1 MHKTPLIIFLFLS
14 FTVITLS
21 EITKIILDFDTLLY
35 SSVAEKLTSKQLDQY
50 LEFQKKWKWVSY
62 LFIPLFILIKT
73 NILAII
79 LFLGT
84 YLLSKKEVAYK
95 SIWTIVIKAEFIF
108 LLVPI
113 LKIIWFYFFQT
124 NYDLSDVQNF
134 YPLSALNI
142 TGYKNLEV
150 WFIYPFQV
158 LNLFE
163 FFYIIYLAFQIGNL
177 TNTNA
182 DYGLKI
188 VGLSYVPSL
197 FLWVTIVMFFTL
209 NYS

>member
-1 MHKTPLIIFLFLS
+1 MHKKSLIIFLFLS
-14 FTVITLS
+14 FALITLS
-21 EITKIILDFDTLLY
+21 EITKIILEFDSLLY
-35 SSVAEKLTSKQLDQY
+35 NSLAEKLTYKQLNQY
-50 LEFQKKWKWVSY
+50 LQFQKKWKWITY

-73 NILAII
+73 NIITII
-79 LFLGT
+79 LYLGT
-84 YLLSKKEVAYK
+84 YLLNKKEVAYK

-113 LKIIWFYFFQT
+113 FKILWFYFFQQ
-124 NYDLSDVQNF
+124 NYDLSDIQNF
-134 YPLSALNI
+134 HPLSALNI
-142 TGYKNLEV
+142 VGYKNLEP

-163 FFYIIYLAFQIGNL
+163 LFYIIYLSFQIGKL
-177 TNTNA
+177 THKNA

-188 VGLSYVPSL
+188 VGISYVPTL
-197 FLWVTIVMFFTL
+197 FLWVAIVMFFTL